1 MDCEACFLKTLHT
14 SGQWTLWK
22 SFVEFRCRIGVNF
35 AILITSKEKIST
47 AGRYGAA
54 RADQRWLRAP
64 AGFSGLRTK
73 GFSWDAWT
81 SGIAAPEAGFR
92 FRANQSRRSSCW
104 NLRRT
109 NSSRQWRT
117 VAGAADSGG
126 QLRRVATGDPPSTGS
141 ADLGCT
147 ITFAGRHFVPILP
160 FGNSFAESP
169 FRVSSCHWQL
179 ERVSSKRMVAV
190 R

>member
-35 AILITSKEKIST
+35 AILITSKEKFST

-92 FRANQSRRSSCW
+92 FRANQSRG
-104 NLRRT
+104 RR
-109 NSSRQWRT
+109 
-117 VAGAADSGG
+117 AGTYAATCKSEKQADGG
-126 QLRRVATGDPPSTGS
+126 G
-141 ADLGCT
+141 
-147 ITFAGRHFVPILP
+147 
-160 FGNSFAESP
+160 
-169 FRVSSCHWQL
+169 
-179 ERVSSKRMVAV
+179 
-190 R
+190 

>member
-1 MDCEACFLKTLHT
+1 MFFEDASYKWSVDIVEKFCGIPVPDWGEFHDFNHLK
-14 SGQWTLWK
+14 GK
-22 SFVEFRCRIGVNF
+22 F
-35 AILITSKEKIST
+35 ST

-104 NLRRT
+104 NLRGT
-109 NSSRQWRT
+109 NSSRSGRQRRT
-117 VAGAADSGG
+117 VA
-126 QLRRVATGDPPSTGS
+126 GS

>member
-1 MDCEACFLKTLHT
+1 MTAFNSCRQMGFACVVEYTYIDTQDVAEATSAAQTSLTNLLPQAEPVDCEACFLKTLHT

-35 AILITSKEKIST
+35 AILITSKEKFSR

-104 NLRRT
+104 NLRGT
-109 NSSRQWRT
+109 NSSRSGRQRRT
-117 VAGAADSGG
+117 VAG
-126 QLRRVATGDPPSTGS
+126 S
-141 ADLGCT
+141 AD
-147 ITFAGRHFVPILP
+147 
-160 FGNSFAESP
+160 
-169 FRVSSCHWQL
+169 
-179 ERVSSKRMVAV
+179 
-190 R
+190 